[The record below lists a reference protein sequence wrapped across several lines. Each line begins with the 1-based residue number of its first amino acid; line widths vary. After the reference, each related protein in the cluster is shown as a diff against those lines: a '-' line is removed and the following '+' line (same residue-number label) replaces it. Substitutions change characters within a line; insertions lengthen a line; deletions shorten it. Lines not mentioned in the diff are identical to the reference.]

1 MKINEI
7 ISEARVV
14 RTKKISKRHKAAMQ
28 NVVTFPDLNMSTGSA
43 YLQYRFGIA
52 LAGAPDETTP
62 TDNYIGGDPMLTT
75 YSEEEMEIIKKAAK
89 DMGVDYD
96 QNWSGKKSQE
106 LKSTGTESPVAKP
119 KKNKY
124 GV

>member
-7 ISEARVV
+7 ITET
-14 RTKKISKRHKAAMQ
+14 TKPMAKTHKAAMQ
-28 NVVTFPDLNMSTGSA
+28 NVLTFPDLNMSTGSA

-52 LAGAPDETTP
+52 LAGSPDQPMP
-62 TDNYIGGDPMLTT
+62 TDNYIAGDPMLTT
-75 YSEEEMEIIKKAAK
+75 YTEEEMEIIKVAAK
-89 DMGVDYD
+89 QMGVDYD
-96 QNWSGKKSQE
+96 KNWSGKKS
-106 LKSTGTESPVAKP
+106 TEIDTVNKTSPVNKP